1 MAAERN
7 KSALFDDINHEKT
20 EELVSFFECRETL
33 ADIINEYLK
42 ENNMS
47 KAEFG
52 RRILVDRSTIS
63 KILEGKPV
71 SRITLININDEL
83 HEHEPEMTLA
93 YLFESAYPEVWVRSI
108 AQERG
113 FTKEELDA
121 VLILCGLDPT
131 L

>member
-7 KSALFDDINHEKT
+7 KSALFDDINHEKV

-63 KILEGKPV
+63 KILDGNPV
-71 SRITLININDEL
+71 SRITLINIYDEL